1 MEDSDMAAPIE
12 THRLVKPG
20 EFDGVWQLGVDQ
32 GSPGPLGDAT
42 ARVIVD
48 EPIEHGNGRGGFHA
62 ATVAK
67 DTEGLG
73 FLEQL
78 NRLASQVSCVIIGNM
93 ASVRDH
99 QGLFAGDILHFSGH
113 NRVEWL
119 FCRTRY
125 SKLAPCLHRFTTPAS
140 QNPQE
145 LAVDI
150 PTLLCQYRAMLGEIR
165 KPILPHPRSAQYE

>member
-93 ASVRDH
+93 ASGRDH

-113 NRVEWL
+113 NRVEW
-119 FCRTRY
+119 
-125 SKLAPCLHRFTTPAS
+125 SGLA
-140 QNPQE
+140 
-145 LAVDI
+145 
-150 PTLLCQYRAMLGEIR
+150 LLPDKI
-165 KPILPHPRSAQYE
+165 